1 MGELLMGET
10 KIGRFDVEFDGHMF
24 VLSDGEDFQSVFT
37 YLDRAEAE
45 ALASI
50 SCLLQMKR
58 INAEGN

>member
-10 KIGRFDVEFDGHMF
+10 KIGRFDVQFVEFDGHMF
-24 VLSDGEDFQSVFT
+24 VPSDGEDFQSVFT

-50 SCLLQMKR
+50 SCLL
-58 INAEGN
+58 